1 MVKER
6 NDLDSTAIIRKI
18 KGGDYIRCW
27 LHTFSKLSGLFNYLR
42 IEYVVLIATVT
53 HNYLDTHGVMM
64 HKL

>member
-6 NDLDSTAIIRKI
+6 NDPYSTAIIRKK

-27 LHTFSKLSGLFNYLR
+27 LHTSSKLSGLFNYMR

-64 HKL
+64 YIL